1 MKENSLGKILT
12 KCSYVLFAI
21 AFGYISLNILFAD
34 KIHSYKIVQLL
45 PGMMVGGVVVAIGMF
60 ILSKIVQ
67 EKIDRH
73 FKKVLIVF
81 SIVYY
86 IVLIRMGFL
95 LRFTP
100 SFDMDAIYSGAIQ
113 WTNEGNFSNFY
124 EYFGYFPNN
133 LGSMGFLHIVFKI
146 ASLFGVKDFFAVG
159 IIVNSALITG
169 TAVIVALI
177 CKKIAGSKTALMS
190 LILVLLCFP
199 FYFMGAVFYTDSL
212 SLMFPVL
219 FYYLYLC
226 LKGEKDRK
234 KQIIYLAAMGLSL
247 TIGMMIKFTVVIVLI
262 AVAIDAFLYIPW
274 KKTLLIVAVS
284 LAFYGGIVSIY
295 NHNIYKNYIS
305 DEQYQNLKTPYWH
318 WIMMGLQNNGC
329 YNPADYEYTRSY
341 DVNERSAACRKKA
354 MERVKELGV
363 SGLLKLWTNK
373 ALIGFGDGT
382 YALSALLDDMPVN
395 DTVIHDYILYDGKNY
410 SKYQQFSTGLL
421 IVLYLLAIV
430 GSVRDI
436 IGKVK
441 YRESILPTAPRL
453 AMLGILCFL
462 MLWEITGRYFTNY
475 IPMLIVCASLT
486 LYWKKE
492 KVRGE
497 NLAIEEV
504 STTTRKGEMTD
515 ERE

>member
-1 MKENSLGKILT
+1 MKEKSVRKILT
-12 KCSYVLFAI
+12 KSSYVLFVI
-21 AFGYISLNILFAD
+21 AFGFISLNILFVD
-34 KIHSYKIVQLL
+34 KIHSYKITQLL
-45 PGMMVGGVVVAIGMF
+45 PGMIVGGVVVAIGMF
-60 ILSKIVQ
+60 ILSKIAQDKV
-67 EKIDRH
+67 DRH
-73 FKKVLIVF
+73 FKKVLILF

-86 IVLIRMGFL
+86 IILIRMGFL

-146 ASLFGVKDFFAVG
+146 ASLFGIKDFFAVG
-159 IIVNSALITG
+159 IIVNSAFITG
-169 TAVIVALI
+169 TAVFVSLI
-177 CKKIAGSKTALMS
+177 CKKIACSKTALMS

-199 FYFMGAVFYTDSL
+199 FYFMGAAFYTDSL
-212 SLMFPVL
+212 SLIFPVL

-226 LKGEKDRK
+226 LKDENDKK
-234 KQIIYLAAMGLSL
+234 KQITYLITMGLSL

-262 AVAIDAFLYIPW
+262 AVVIDAFLYIPW
-274 KKTLLIVAVS
+274 KKALLILVVS
-284 LAFYGGIVSIY
+284 LVFYGVTVSIY

-318 WIMMGLQNNGC
+318 WIMMGLQNNGY
-329 YNPADYEYTRSY
+329 YNPEDYEYTRSY

-363 SGLLKLWTNK
+363 SGLFKLWTSK
-373 ALIGFGDGT
+373 AVICFGDGT
-382 YALSALLDDMPVN
+382 YALSDFLDDNPAN
-395 DTVIHDYILYDGKNY
+395 ETNIHDYILYAGKSY
-410 SKYQQFSTGLL
+410 SKYQSFSTGLL

-430 GSVRDI
+430 GAGRDI
-436 IGKVK
+436 IDKVK

-462 MLWEITGRYFTNY
+462 ILWETSGRYFTNY
-475 IPMLIVCASLT
+475 VPILIVCASLT
-486 LYWKKE
+486 LYWKK
-492 KVRGE
+492 GE
-497 NLAIEEV
+497 V
-504 STTTRKGEMTD
+504 
-515 ERE
+515 

>member
-1 MKENSLGKILT
+1 MKEKSVKKILT
-12 KCSYVLFAI
+12 KCSYVLFVVV
-21 AFGYISLNILFAD
+21 FGYISLNILFAD

-146 ASLFGVKDFFAVG
+146 ASLFGIKDFFTVG

-169 TAVIVALI
+169 TAVIVSLI
-177 CKKIAGSKTALMS
+177 CEKIAGSKTALMS

-199 FYFMGAVFYTDSL
+199 FYFMGAAFYTDSL
-212 SLMFPVL
+212 SLIFPVL

-226 LKGEKDRK
+226 LKDENDKK
-234 KQIIYLAAMGLSL
+234 KQIIYLVTMGVSL

-262 AVAIDAFLYIPW
+262 AVVIDAFLCIPW
-274 KKTLLIVAVS
+274 KKALLILVVS
-284 LAFYGGIVSIY
+284 LAFYGVAVSIY

-318 WIMMGLQNNGC
+318 WIMMGLQNNGY
-329 YNPADYEYTRSY
+329 YNPEDYEYTRSY
-341 DVNERSAACRKKA
+341 
-354 MERVKELGV
+354 
-363 SGLLKLWTNK
+363 
-373 ALIGFGDGT
+373 
-382 YALSALLDDMPVN
+382 
-395 DTVIHDYILYDGKNY
+395 
-410 SKYQQFSTGLL
+410 
-421 IVLYLLAIV
+421 
-430 GSVRDI
+430 
-436 IGKVK
+436 
-441 YRESILPTAPRL
+441 
-453 AMLGILCFL
+453 
-462 MLWEITGRYFTNY
+462 
-475 IPMLIVCASLT
+475 
-486 LYWKKE
+486 
-492 KVRGE
+492 
-497 NLAIEEV
+497 
-504 STTTRKGEMTD
+504 EM
-515 ERE
+515 